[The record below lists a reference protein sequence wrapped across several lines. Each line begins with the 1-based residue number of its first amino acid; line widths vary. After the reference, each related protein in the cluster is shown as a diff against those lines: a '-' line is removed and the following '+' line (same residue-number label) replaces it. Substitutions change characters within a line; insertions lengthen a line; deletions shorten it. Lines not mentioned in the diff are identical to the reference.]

1 MLILDQMKPTLL
13 ILFFAAALILSC
25 QKDSF
30 ITSKGALVSFS
41 SDTLFFDTVFTTTGS
56 VTQSVKIFN
65 NNNQK
70 LRLSDVKVMGGTQS
84 YFSVNIDGS
93 PGPEQSNIEI
103 EANDSLYIFVAV
115 RINPTSDNLPFIAQ
129 DSIAVAFNGN
139 TQYIQL
145 QAWGQNAHFLRNQ
158 KIEGNTVWNS
168 TLPYVILG
176 GLQID
181 TNATLTLPAGCRIY
195 FHADAP
201 LLVDGTLQVQG
212 DQSDSARVS
221 FLGDRLDEPYREF
234 PGSWPGIYFR
244 GSSINNNLKF
254 AVIRNA
260 YQGIVA
266 ETPAANAAPKVI
278 LDRCI
283 IDNIYDAGILG
294 AQSSIQATN
303 CLISNCGKNI
313 VLGYGGN
320 YQFTYCTV
328 ASYSNDFISHTQPV
342 LSISNYIVQ
351 GALPVT
357 SPLSAGFLNC
367 IFWGANGTVDNE
379 VVVSQQGTTA
389 FSVNFS
395 NCLWKVKAAP
405 AGVVSSNIIANLDPA
420 FDSVNT
426 QARHYDF
433 HLKAASPAIKMGT
446 TTGAATGIDND
457 LDGKSRLPG
466 PPDLGCY
473 QN

>member
-1 MLILDQMKPTLL
+1 MLFLDQMKPTLL

-30 ITSKGALVSFS
+30 ISGKGALVSFS

-56 VTQSVKIFN
+56 ITQSVKIFN

-70 LRLSDVKVMGGTQS
+70 LRLSDVKLMGGTQS
-84 YFSVNIDGS
+84 YFSVNIDGT
-93 PGPEQSNIEI
+93 PGPEQRDIDI

-115 RINPTSDNLPFIAQ
+115 HINPTSDNLPFIAQ

-139 TQYIQL
+139 LQYIQL

-158 KIEGNTVWNS
+158 KIDGNAVWNN

-181 TNATLTLPAGCRIY
+181 SNATLTLPAGCRLY

-201 LLVDGTLQVQG
+201 LLVDGTLLVQG
-212 DQSDSARVS
+212 GAGDSARVR

-244 GSSINNNLKF
+244 GASINNHLQY
-254 AVIRNA
+254 AVVRNA

-266 ETPAANAAPKVI
+266 ETPAANASPKVI
-278 LDRCI
+278 LDKCI

-303 CLISNCGKNI
+303 CLVSNCGKNI

-342 LSISNYIVQ
+342 LSVSNYIVQ

-379 VVVSQQGTTA
+379 VVVSQEGTTA

-395 NCLWKVKAAP
+395 NCLWKVKATP
-405 AGVVSSNIIANLDPA
+405 VGVVSSNIIANTDPA

-426 QARHYDF
+426 QVRFYNF
-433 HLKAASPAIKMGT
+433 HLKASSPAINGGT
-446 TTGAATGIDND
+446 ATGAATGVNDD
-457 LDGKSRLPG
+457 LDGKTRVSI

-473 QN
+473 GK